1 MYKDFFGLKENP
13 FDLTPDSHFLF
24 PSKKHQE
31 ALAHLTYGIEARKG
45 FILITG
51 EVGAGKTTLCRAL
64 LSRMN
69 TNTEV
74 AFVLNSYLNAFEIL
88 QAINEDLGIKS
99 KAKSKK
105 ELVDELNEFLLEQKQ
120 RSRNV
125 VVLIDEC
132 QNLPFETLEQLRM
145 LSNLETEK
153 EKLLQIVMVGQ
164 PELLEILNT
173 PELRQLNQRI
183 TVRYHLYP
191 LDYHEM
197 TEYIEHRL
205 KVAGSESGIE
215 FTPTALKRIFKYS
228 RGVPRIVNVVCD
240 NTLLAAY
247 VSEKKKITLQLVNK
261 AIKEI
266 QGKKPLKQLENRFFS
281 LRFSLKRVFK
291 YSFIGSALLIIVLF
305 TAYFKDLKDSIST
318 YSGTLQNMRRMYE
331 STLVQLNAEQQKVN
345 ILQSRPIE
353 AQLGQVQVITPQPP
367 TPSKPDNPSIEPVI
381 KLLDIWNVNPQLKE
395 SIYTKYRTQDSLP
408 LEKIALSAGLSR
420 VESWADIDTL
430 LIFNLPVLLE
440 VSDSQFIRKY
450 LLLKKINGDQ
460 AVVVNNDGE
469 KNIGLPELKKIFI
482 GSAVLYINKVVNS
495 DEIFYPTSEGV
506 MVEQIQEILL
516 KLAYYR
522 GKKDGKYSESLAGAV
537 KKFQSDKGLNPD
549 GIVDINTLLALYGSV
564 RDDNSPKLR

>member
-69 TNTEV
+69 SNTEV
-74 AFVLNSYLNAFEIL
+74 AFVLNSYLNAFEVL

-153 EKLLQIVMVGQ
+153 DKLLQIVMVGQ

-191 LDYHEM
+191 LDFKEM
-197 TEYIEHRL
+197 SDYIDHRL
-205 KVAGSESGIE
+205 KVAGSETGLD
-215 FTPTALKRIFKYS
+215 FTTSALKKIYRYS
-228 RGVPRIVNVVCD
+228 RGIPRIVNVVCD

-247 VSEKKKITLQLVNK
+247 VSEKKKITASLVNK

-266 QGKKPLKQLENRFFS
+266 QGKKPLKQLENKFFS

-291 YSFIGSALLIIVLF
+291 YSFIGSALLILALF
-305 TAYFKDLKDSIST
+305 ATYFNDLKDSVTT
-318 YSGTLQNMRRMYE
+318 YSGTVQNLRKMYE
-331 STLVQLNAEQQKVN
+331 STVSRLDAEQEKVML
-345 ILQSRPIE
+345 LQSRPVEIQ
-353 AQLGQVQVITPQPP
+353 AQHVQVP
-367 TPSKPDNPSIEPVI
+367 TPPPPPKPDNPSIKAI
-381 KLLDIWNVNPQLKE
+381 IQLLNIWNIDPELQK
-395 SIYTKYRTQDSLP
+395 SIYNKYHVEESLP
-408 LEKIALSAGLSR
+408 VERIALSAGLSR
-420 VESWADIDTL
+420 IESWADIDTL
-430 LIFNLPVLLE
+430 ITFNLPVLLE
-440 VSDSQFIRKY
+440 VKDAKYIRKY
-450 LLLKKINGDQ
+450 VLLQKVDDSSALIVTDT
-460 AVVVNNDGE
+460 GE
-469 KNIGLPELKKIFI
+469 QNVALDELKKIYI
-482 GSAVLYINKVVNS
+482 GNAVVYINRVVNA
-495 DEIFYPTSEGV
+495 DDIFYPTSK
-506 MVEQIQEILL
+506 EQW
-516 KLAYYR
+516 
-522 GKKDGKYSESLAGAV
+522 
-537 KKFQSDKGLNPD
+537 
-549 GIVDINTLLALYGSV
+549 
-564 RDDNSPKLR
+564 

>member
-69 TNTEV
+69 KNTEV

-88 QAINEDLGIKS
+88 QAINEDLGIQS

-120 RSRNV
+120 RNKNV

-164 PELLEILNT
+164 PELLEILAT

-191 LDYHEM
+191 LDYQEM
-197 TEYIEHRL
+197 VEYIFHRI
-205 KVAGSESGIE
+205 KVAGAEDGIE
-215 FTPTALKRIFKYS
+215 FTKKALKRIYKHS
-228 RGVPRIVNVVCD
+228 RGIPRIVNVVCD

-247 VSEKKKITLQLVNK
+247 VAEKKKITLSLVNK

-266 QGKKPLKQLENRFFS
+266 QGKKPLQQLENRFFS
-281 LRFSLKRVFK
+281 LRFSLKRVLK
-291 YSFIGSALLIIVLF
+291 YSFVGTTVLLVVLLI
-305 TAYFKDLKDSIST
+305 TYFNDLKDSIST
-318 YSGTLQNMRRMYE
+318 YSGTLQNVRKIYE
-331 STLVQLNAEQQKVN
+331 STLNRLTEEQVKVKL
-345 ILQSRPIE
+345 LQQQAATPPAVVVPPSRPE
-353 AQLGQVQVITPQPP
+353 PVL
-367 TPSKPDNPSIEPVI
+367 PDNPSIRPVAELLELWGVNE
-381 KLLDIWNVNPQLKE
+381 KLKDTIFDKFRHKE
-395 SIYTKYRTQDSLP
+395 SLDFEQ
-408 LEKIALSAGLSR
+408 IALSAGLSQ
-420 VESWADIDTL
+420 VVSWADLNTL
-430 LIFNLPVLLE
+430 LTFNLPVLLE
-440 VSDSQFIRKY
+440 VSDPEYIRTY
-450 LLLKKINGDQ
+450 ILLRKVDGQ
-460 AVVVNNDGE
+460 RAVVITGE
-469 KNIGLPELKKIFI
+469 GEQTTTLDDLKKIFI
-482 GSAVLYINKVVNS
+482 GKAIIYIDQVVNA
-495 DEIFYPTSEGV
+495 DEIYYPTTSGTV
-506 MVEQIQEILL
+506 VRQIQKTLEQLG
-516 KLAYYR
+516 YYR
-522 GKKDGKYSESLAGAV
+522 GSHDGLYSDELADAV
-537 KKFQSDKGLNPD
+537 KRFQASRGLNPD
-549 GIVDINTLLALYGSV
+549 GIVDINTRLALYGATKSI
-564 RDDNSPKLR
+564 PYLK